1 MRAAFSRD
9 EKESRKNLTPI
20 YRKALQRK
28 KATLARKGGM
38 KRTKAP
44 RRRQPIRKARRTTTK
59 AKANHHN
66 TNGSA
71 VVREDPVEY
80 ATTLCRI
87 EPVAFS
93 TVDLFCGAGGIT
105 EGFRRAG
112 FGCLYANDINPSAV
126 ETFRANH
133 PQTRA
138 ENRPIEQV
146 DAAALR
152 RSLNLRAG
160 DLDVLVGGP
169 PCQGFSIN
177 APERFL
183 HDPRNVLF
191 KHYVRFL
198 EEFQPKTLLIE
209 NVPGM
214 LSLLAA

>member
-1 MRAAFSRD
+1 MKKKAA
-9 EKESRKNLTPI
+9 KKPTPI
-20 YRKALQRK
+20 YRKAPQRE
-28 KATLARKGGM
+28 KATLARKSGM
-38 KRTKAP
+38 KRSTAL
-44 RRRQPIRKARRTTTK
+44 RRKQPTQKARRVTAK
-59 AKANHHN
+59 AKTSHHK
-66 TNGSA
+66 TNGSV
-71 VVREDPVEY
+71 VVREDPAEY
-80 ATTLCRI
+80 GVTLCRI
-87 EPVAFS
+87 EPVAFT

-112 FGCLYANDINPSAV
+112 FACLYANDINQSAV

-177 APERFL
+177 APER
-183 HDPRNVLF
+183 
-191 KHYVRFL
+191 
-198 EEFQPKTLLIE
+198 
-209 NVPGM
+209 
-214 LSLLAA
+214 LAA